1 MADITTKFTNHRG
14 PRGGLLGVLVT
25 LLGCATVPPS
35 AVSRA
40 NQIAYFVAAHEGGE
54 VMDVEACATG
64 PVVLRPWSTPWER
77 IEVLAGARVGDTLR
91 GDAQGCVRYRATL
104 VANRQVLAGPEALL
118 SAQSEWLMRPVA
130 QVTQAELHF
139 ALSPEQQVATA
150 WPALPEGAEAPVTR
164 VGQDP
169 PGTHAARFLLPPLAL
184 ALPSDVLLGRFG
196 LSTRQVGST
205 ELRVARVAGP
215 LAHGEAELSD
225 HLASAVAMVAS
236 VGGAFPAERVLAI
249 VWPAPSDQPVQFGL
263 TKRGGGASIL
273 LFFGDRAPAGS
284 LTNDWVT
291 VHELAHL
298 LHPRVPAADRWLSE
312 GIATY
317 YQEVLRAR
325 AGWKTPEQAWARIA
339 EGFAVG
345 ERSGTG
351 RSLTDEA
358 SAMHETAAYT
368 RVYWGGTAFVL
379 AADMALRRRGSSLDE
394 AVARCLREVEHSSSP
409 VTARALVAAFDA
421 ELVLLADEYA
431 ARSSWP
437 ATGALL
443 ADLGVVYEDGEVRL
457 VDAPDSALRDAIMR
471 PPTDR

>member
-1 MADITTKFTNHRG
+1 MTDITTKIAARHLGRV
-14 PRGGLLGVLVT
+14 PLLGLLAVV
-25 LLGCATVPPS
+25 LGCASAPPVAVP
-35 AVSRA
+35 RA
-40 NQIAYFVAAHEGGE
+40 NHIAYFVAPARGGE
-54 VMDVEACATG
+54 LMDVEACATG

-91 GDAQGCVRYRATL
+91 GDPGGCVRYRATL

-118 SAQSEWLMRPVA
+118 SAQSEWLMPPVG
-130 QVTQAELHF
+130 QVAQAELHF
-139 ALSPEQQVATA
+139 ALTPEQEVATA
-150 WPALPEGAEAPVTR
+150 WPVLTEGAEAAVTR

-169 PGTHAARFLLPPLAL
+169 PGTHAAGFLLPPLAL
-184 ALPSDVLLGRFG
+184 ALPSDVLLGRFE
-196 LSTRQVGST
+196 LDTRPVGDT

-249 VWPAPSDQPVQFGL
+249 VWPSPSDQPVQFGL

-273 LFFGDRAPAGS
+273 LFFGDRAPTGS

-291 VHELAHL
+291 VHELSHL

-325 AGWKTPEQAWARIA
+325 FGWKTPEQAWARIA

-345 ERSGTG
+345 QRTGTG

-394 AVARCLREVEHSSSP
+394 AIARCLREVEHSASP

-421 ELVLLADEYA
+421 ELVLLADEHA
-431 ARSSWP
+431 ARSDWP

-443 ADLGVVYEDGEVRL
+443 TDLGVVYDDGVARL
-457 VDAPDSALRDAIMR
+457 VDAPDSAVRDAIMR
-471 PPTDR
+471 PAPLR

>member
-1 MADITTKFTNHRG
+1 MADITTKLATQRCTG
-14 PRGGLLGVLVT
+14 GGLLGVLVT
-25 LLGCATVPPS
+25 LLGCATVPP
-35 AVSRA
+35 AVVSRA

-91 GDAQGCVRYRATL
+91 GDAGGCVRYRATL

-118 SAQSEWLMRPVA
+118 SAQSEWLLRPVG
-130 QVTQAELHF
+130 QVAQAELHF
-139 ALSPEQQVATA
+139 ALRPEQQVATA

-164 VGQDP
+164 VGQDA
-169 PGTHAARFLLPPLAL
+169 PGTHAASFLLPPLAL

-196 LSTRQVGST
+196 LHTRQVGST
-205 ELRVARVAGP
+205 VLRVARVAGP

-225 HLASAVAMVAS
+225 HLASAVQM
-236 VGGAFPAERVLAI
+236 AI

-325 AGWKTPEQAWARIA
+325 FGWKTPEQAWARIA

-345 ERSGTG
+345 QRTGTG

-379 AADMALRRRGSSLDE
+379 AADMALRARGSSLDE
-394 AVARCLREVEHSSSP
+394 AVARCLREVEHSASP
-409 VTARALVAAFDA
+409 VTARALVAALDA

-431 ARSSWP
+431 ARNDWP

-457 VDAPDSALRDAIMR
+457 VDAPDSAVRDAIMR
-471 PPTDR
+471 PAR